1 MLLPLASLLAL
12 LGPSIPAAGAS
23 SAQESAPPL
32 RRVLTV
38 EDGDAWR
45 TIESTAL
52 SRSGLWAAYELR
64 FADGRDGSAE
74 IVATDASV
82 RFEVERGTAPRI
94 DAEDGFVALRRKPAR
109 DAVRA
114 AKKEKVKDDEMP
126 KGDLV
131 LLRLPD
137 GERVE
142 IEGVEAFSLPEKG
155 AGVVAYVLAP
165 EKEAEED
172 GDEDSDEEPAE
183 EAEEEASSEEGE
195 EEEEEPEVPDHVK
208 KKEDGRRLVLSAPFD
223 DETPDRTFENV
234 AHHAFSEDGR
244 WLLIATSTKDAEV
257 PDEVVLVDVAGEREP
272 RVLSSGESR
281 ARSLVFSEDGASCAF
296 LSDVGHFAEEQPVWL
311 LLATA
316 TVDEGPARVVATA
329 GTEGVPEGWGVSEHR
344 TPRFSRSGG
353 RLLFGTAP
361 LPEPEPD
368 ELPED
373 EQVDVDVWSWT
384 DPDLQPQQLI
394 ELEEEQKR
402 SYLALAR
409 TGEESVVQIEDV
421 DLPSV
426 ALADEGDAPFGHG
439 VRDEP
444 YRVSLQWNRWGLR
457 DVVAVEARTGERRT
471 LLEGVRGRFGASPDG
486 RWLTR
491 WDPDTEAWQVLDV
504 ESSGAELVDLTS
516 SLRVDG
522 ESVVFSDE
530 RQDTPD
536 LPRAYGSAGWLA
548 DSSAFLVYDAYD
560 VWALDPTSPSSPRL
574 VTAGE
579 GRANGT
585 RYRVLDDDPDEPGLS
600 VERPLLL
607 SGLDLTSKRASLAVV
622 DENGLTTLFASDEVL
637 GRPRRAAEGTR
648 HVFTRETF
656 RAFPDLWAADV
667 VAGEDAGGAHA
678 MTPAVRLTD
687 ANPQAREFAWGTARP
702 HRWRSMAGEELE
714 GILYLP
720 EDHDPAR
727 PLPLLVYFYE
737 RNAENLHRHHAPIPH
752 RSIVRFPTYT
762 SKGYAVFVPDIVY
775 REGAPGP
782 SAFDCVVPGVLDL
795 IERGIAD
802 PERIGVQGH
811 SWGGY
816 QIAYLV
822 TRTDVFT
829 CAISGAPVSNMTSAY
844 GGIRW
849 RTGLSRQ
856 FQYERTQSR
865 IGGTLWERT
874 SRYIENSPLF
884 FADRVSTPLLILH
897 NDGDGAVPWEQGIE
911 FFVALR
917 RLRQPVWLLN
927 YAGEKHGLTK
937 YAHMRDYARRMAAFN
952 DHHLLGAPAPAWM
965 TKGIPATRKGRD
977 LGHGPAVVP
986 AAPGPVRSG
995 AAAAPPQTA
1004 AEPRRPSR

>member
-1 MLLPLASLLAL
+1 MLLSLAPLLAL
-12 LGPSIPAAGAS
+12 APPLAPSPVAA
-23 SAQESAPPL
+23 QDSAPPL

-74 IVATDASV
+74 VVATDASV
-82 RFEVERGTAPRI
+82 RFEVERGAAPEV
-94 DAEDGFVALRRKPAR
+94 DAADGFVALRRKPAR
-109 DAVRA
+109 EAVRA
-114 AKKEKVKDDEMP
+114 AKKEKVPDDELP

-131 LLRLPD
+131 LVRLPD
-137 GERVE
+137 GEQVVV
-142 IEGVEAFSLPEKG
+142 EGVEAFSLPEAG
-155 AGVVAYVLAP
+155 EGGVVAYVLAP
-165 EKEAEED
+165 VAEDEPEEGDEAE
-172 GDEDSDEEPAE
+172 AE
-183 EAEEEASSEEGE
+183 QAQPEEEGAENESK
-195 EEEEEPEVPDHVK
+195 EEEPEVPDHVK
-208 KKEDGRRLVLSAPFD
+208 KKEDGKTLVLARPFD
-223 DETPDRTFENV
+223 DAATDRTFEHV
-234 AHHAFSEDGR
+234 AHHAFSEHGR
-244 WLLIATSTKDAEV
+244 WLLLATSTKDAET
-257 PDEVVLVDVAGEREP
+257 PDEVVLVDVTGELEP
-272 RVLSSGESR
+272 RVLSTGESR
-281 ARSLVFSEDGASCAF
+281 ARSLAFSEDGAACAF
-296 LSDVGHFAEEQPVWL
+296 LSDVGSFAEQHPRWS
-311 LLATA
+311 LLAAATA
-316 TVDEGPARVVATA
+316 EDGEARVVATA
-329 GTEGVPEGWGVSEHR
+329 GTHGVPEGWGVSENR
-344 TPRFSRSGG
+344 APEFSRSGE

-361 LPEPEPD
+361 LPEPEPEEVPDD
-368 ELPED
+368 ER
-373 EQVDVDVWSWT
+373 VDVDVWSWT

-394 ELEEEQKR
+394 ELEEELQR
-402 SYLALAR
+402 SYLAVAEIGVEGIVQLA
-409 TGEESVVQIEDV
+409 DA
-421 DLPSV
+421 DLPEV
-426 ALADEGDAPFGHG
+426 ALAGEGDAPIGHG
-439 VRDEP
+439 VRDLP
-444 YRVSLQWNRWGLR
+444 YRVSLQWDRWGRR
-457 DVVAVEARTGERRT
+457 DVVAVDARTGERRN
-471 LLEGVRGRFGASPDG
+471 LLDGARGRFGASPDG

-491 WDPDTEAWQVLDV
+491 WDPDTQAWQVLDV

-522 ESVVFSDE
+522 EPVVFSDA

-548 DSSAFLVYDAYD
+548 DSSAFVVYDAYD
-560 VWALDPTSPSSPRL
+560 AWALDPADPSAARR
-574 VTAGE
+574 VTGGV
-579 GRANGT
+579 GRATGT
-585 RYRVLDDDPDEPGLS
+585 RYRVIDDDPDEPGLTT
-600 VERPLLL
+600 ERPLLL
-607 SGLDLTSKRASLAVV
+607 SGLDLDSKRASLALAADGGGV
-622 DENGLTTLFASDEVL
+622 TTLFASDEVL
-637 GRPRRAAEGTR
+637 GRPRRAAEGAR

-656 RAFPDLWAADV
+656 RAFPDLWSAELAAADD
-667 VAGEDAGGAHA
+667 GTHR
-678 MTPAVRLTD
+678 MSSAVRLTD

-714 GILYLP
+714 GTLYLP
-720 EDHDPAR
+720 EDHDPAE

-737 RNAENLHRHHAPIPH
+737 RNAENLHRHYSPIPH
-752 RSIVRFPTYT
+752 RSIVRFPLYT

-775 REGAPGP
+775 REGEPGP

-795 IERGIAD
+795 VERGIAD
-802 PERIGVQGH
+802 PDRIGVQGH

-822 TRTDVFT
+822 TRTDLFT

-917 RLRQPVWLLN
+917 RLGRPVWLLN

-952 DHHLLGAPAPAWM
+952 DHHLMGAPAPAWM
-965 TKGIPATRKGRD
+965 TEGVPAARKGRD
-977 LGHGPAVVP
+977 LGHQPAGEEPATPPSVTSAP
-986 AAPGPVRSG
+986 AAASE
-995 AAAAPPQTA
+995 PQRTA